1 MAAKLN
7 VGDKV
12 RICSEINERTTGIRE
27 EELKELRSCVATITK
42 YHDENNIR
50 LAEDNEFW
58 SWSSDWLEPLCE
70 TASLTEA
77 QWDLFTSG
85 KVLVLCPTEESSEN
99 FMSDCAGRGLCWGDG
114 DPLTSKAYW
123 NVYKE
128 RTTYSHF
135 QLGLSYGSYDWFT
148 KMYPSVSIIIYHCDD
163 SSYKNH
169 QIFIRITDGMVSVV
183 LSKNNEITASIESEY
198 NNSDSLAVIAHNAL
212 NRLFPDETFSAF
224 SENVEPETDVESENE
239 WVPKFKV
246 GDIVEVV
253 NEDDWAK
260 PGMRGVVKVE
270 TISTDDLCGVDFG
283 AAYTGEGLTLND
295 ALTAET
301 GWWMHEEDL
310 VKIR

>member
-12 RICSEINERTTGIRE
+12 RIRPEINENTTGILE
-27 EELKELRSCVATITK
+27 EELKELRGHVATIAQ
-42 YHDENNIR
+42 YHSDHYIK
-50 LAEDNEFW
+50 LAEDEGRWNWGLE
-58 SWSSDWLEPLCE
+58 WLEPLCE
-70 TASLTEA
+70 TVCLTA
-77 QWDLFTSG
+77 FQWELFTSG
-85 KVLVLCPTEESSEN
+85 KLLVLCPTEESSEN
-99 FMSDCAGRGLCWGDG
+99 FIKDCTARGLKWGDG

-135 QLGLSYGSYDWFT
+135 QLGLSYSSYDWFT

-260 PGMRGVVKVE
+260 PGMRGVVKVK
-270 TISTDDLCGVDFG
+270 TISADDLCGVDFG
-283 AAYTGEGLTLND
+283 AAYTGEGLNLNY

-310 VKIR
+310 TKIR